1 MILFLPKK
9 YTIRV
14 NMKIEIYSFI
24 ELKSFKQS
32 LQNLPTLTYRIRIDK
47 ITWSD
52 YNMAFRWLLQPCSPP
67 IISRVGDDGMV
78 AILHQ
83 IQIRDST

>member
-14 NMKIEIYSFI
+14 NIKIEIYSFI

-32 LQNLPTLTYRIRIDK
+32 LQNLPSLTHCIRIDK

-52 YNMAFRWLLQPCSPP
+52 NNMVF
-67 IISRVGDDGMV
+67 
-78 AILHQ
+78 
-83 IQIRDST
+83 